1 MSENDTIGSDS
12 DATTTPAASTGTDD
26 GSTTSN
32 TRSDD
37 QGRHDTATVEGA
49 TNPDEPS
56 AVTGDTETDPG
67 LLEARLEVL
76 REENERLRREYARAR
91 RSQYRQT
98 AIGLGVL
105 GTLAAVAAILFPEQ
119 SPILLALGGT
129 GLFGAVLTYY
139 LTPEQ
144 FVPATVGE
152 RIHRAHTANQAAL
165 IDDLGLQDDRLYVPT
180 PERETMARLFVPQ
193 RADHELPPADVL
205 DHLLLHDGPAFW
217 IDADGHATTTTF
229 ARIAPSQRLLDRIHV
244 ARGFTAYQHYGA
256 VRDLSTAVN
265 QSIQRSTSDAGT
277 RDRRPP
283 GRDDDTSPHTPSLI
297 VAPALDA
304 PDGVRSAS
312 GHRRDRNR
320 RATPRLSTRPGV
332 RPRRRRRARRP
343 SDSARPAGA
352 PGERLSRG

>member
-91 RSQYRQT
+91 RSQYRRT

-205 DHLLLHDGPAFW
+205 DHLLVVTDDPETRGAAFTPTGEPLYEEFERTVTGTPASEPAMLAAQLA
-217 IDADGHATTTTF
+217 DAVVETFELAESATSDMEREGTAMTINVTE
-229 ARIAPSQRLLDRIHV
+229 PVYGTLDDPDHPVVSVLATGLAVGLERPV
-244 ARGFTAYQHYGA
+244 SVT
-256 VRDLSTAVN
+256 VRDVN
-265 QSIQRSTSDAGT
+265 DATGLVVCEFL
-277 RDRRPP
+277 
-283 GRDDDTSPHTPSLI
+283 DDS
-297 VAPALDA
+297 
-304 PDGVRSAS
+304 
-312 GHRRDRNR
+312 
-320 RATPRLSTRPGV
+320 
-332 RPRRRRRARRP
+332 
-343 SDSARPAGA
+343 
-352 PGERLSRG
+352 